1 MHRTKSDFDAKSC
14 RFSFFI
20 FSFSVILAFI
30 MKCCCPGALF
40 YLEKTPSLQLLNFSL
55 QEEYLFWIIILH
67 LLIST
72 FDSDIQS
79 KSLMML
85 SSFIHNYGHIFLS
98 STDLIVF
105 TIIFMI

>member
-1 MHRTKSDFDAKSC
+1 MLPMMLSRRS
-14 RFSFFI
+14 
-20 FSFSVILAFI
+20 IL
-30 MKCCCPGALF
+30 
-40 YLEKTPSLQLLNFSL
+40 LEKTPSLQLLNFSL

-105 TIIFMI
+105 TIIFHDLNIVINHLLI